1 MQLNQHDALIVID
14 VQNDFCPRGA
24 LAVATGAQVAAAMT
38 RAAAAFAD
46 NGAKVYATR
55 DWHPAGHASFI
66 EQGGPWPPHCVQGT
80 VGAEPHPDLSLP
92 GDAIV
97 IHKGASIDKDAY
109 SGFVDSGLEDQ
120 LKAADITRLF
130 VGGLATDYCV
140 LNTVV
145 DALDLG
151 FETHVLTD
159 AIGAVDAEPNDGLR
173 ALHLM
178 EASGARLSTIADV
191 LANS

>member
-1 MQLNQHDALIVID
+1 MDLTEHDALIVID
-14 VQNDFCPRGA
+14 VQNDFCPGGA
-24 LAVATGAQVAAAMT
+24 LAVSTGAVVAAAMT
-38 RAAAAFAD
+38 KAAAAFASR
-46 NGAKVYATR
+46 GAKVYATR
-55 DWHPAGHASFI
+55 DWHPAGHASFA

-80 VGAEPHPDLSLP
+80 RGAEPHPDLALP
-92 GDAIV
+92 DGTAV
-97 IHKGASIDKDAY
+97 ILKGASIETDAY
-109 SGFVDSGLEDQ
+109 SGFVDSDLEAR
-120 LKAADITRLF
+120 LKAAGVTRLF

-151 FETHVLTD
+151 FETLVLTD

-178 EASGARLSTIADV
+178 EASGAHLSTVAEV
-191 LANS
+191 LAE